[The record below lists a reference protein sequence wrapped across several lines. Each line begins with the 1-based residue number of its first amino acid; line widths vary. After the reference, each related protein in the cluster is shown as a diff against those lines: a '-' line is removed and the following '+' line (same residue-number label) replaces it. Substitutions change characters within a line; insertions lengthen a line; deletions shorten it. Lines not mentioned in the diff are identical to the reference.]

1 LVPPPY
7 RRPRIGLQY
16 FKLRHYLSY
25 WTQAVSRMERNMPT
39 AEPFEPR
46 GEFYEPMAELR
57 DREPES
63 SGPFPT
69 PEEMIREDR
78 DR

>member
-1 LVPPPY
+1 
-7 RRPRIGLQY
+7 
-16 FKLRHYLSY
+16 
-25 WTQAVSRMERNMPT
+25 MPI
-39 AEPFEPR
+39 AEPFQPR

-57 DREPES
+57 NRPPEC